1 MTIHVDPIEAVW
13 LGINLM
19 AFALTFWNLRE
30 AHRDQAAVR
39 KANGHAREIAAR
51 GDFRREA
58 LRLVML
64 ACLTSVAIPGLTVD
78 DGIALTPSLLA
89 LMAVPFIIF
98 IQSAYDARERRQL
111 LEAVARGDT

>member
-13 LGINLM
+13 LGINLV
-19 AFALTFWNLRE
+19 AFALTLWNLRE
-30 AHRDQAAVR
+30 AHRDHVAVR

-64 ACLTSVAIPGLTVD
+64 ACLTSIALPGLTVD
-78 DGIALTPSLLA
+78 DGIVLTPSLVA
-89 LMAVPFIIF
+89 LFAVPLIIF

-111 LEAVARGDT
+111 LEAVMRNES